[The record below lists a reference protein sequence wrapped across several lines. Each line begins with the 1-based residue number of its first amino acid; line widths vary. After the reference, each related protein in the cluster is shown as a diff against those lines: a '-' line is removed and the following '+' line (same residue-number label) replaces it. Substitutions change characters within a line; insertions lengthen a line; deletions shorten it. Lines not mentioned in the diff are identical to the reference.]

1 MTLMSPVTA
10 EKVRGLYEEEHEQFR
25 DIVREFVEQYARPN
39 TERWEAEGKVDR
51 WLFTKA
57 AEAGILGFGIP
68 EEYGGGGA
76 EDFRFNA
83 IMGEELARN
92 PVSDGMAGIALSND
106 IVIPYFT
113 DLTNDEQ
120 KQRWLPGIA
129 AGELIVAVAMT
140 EPGTGSDLAGIRT
153 TAVRDGDDY
162 IVNGTKIFISNG
174 QNADLVVTAVRTG
187 DDPHRGISLIVIET
201 DADGFSRGKNLE
213 KIGLHAQDTSELI
226 FEDVRVPAANVLG
239 VEGQGFLGL
248 MKNLPQERLSIAAA
262 AVASIE
268 GVLERTLTY
277 VKDRKAFGKPIG
289 TFQNTR
295 FELAE
300 MVTGAQVSRAYIDQC
315 IVRHTAGELSA
326 EDAAAAKFWTTE
338 QYVNVVNR
346 CLQLHGGYGYMRE
359 YRIARDYEDARITTI
374 YGGTTEIMKEIV
386 GRSLGL

>member
-1 MTLMSPVTA
+1 MKRDIYD
-10 EKVRGLYEEEHEQFR
+10 EDHEQFR
-25 DIVREFVEQYARPN
+25 EVVRAFVEQHARPN
-39 TERWEAEGKVDR
+39 ADRWSAEGKVDR

-57 AEAGILGFGIP
+57 AEAGILGFAIP

-76 EDFRFNA
+76 DDFRFHA
-83 IMGEELARN
+83 IMGEELAHN

-153 TAVRDGDDY
+153 SAVRDGDDY
-162 IVNGTKIFISNG
+162 VVNGTKIFISNG
-174 QNADLVVTAVRTG
+174 QNADLVVTAVRTS
-187 DDPHRGISLIVIET
+187 DDPHRGLSLLVIET
-201 DADGFSRGKNLE
+201 DTPGFSRGRNLE
-213 KIGLHAQDTSELI
+213 KVGLHAQDTSELV
-226 FEDVRVPAANVLG
+226 FEDVRVPAANLLG
-239 VEGQGFLGL
+239 AEGAGFIGL
-248 MKNLPQERLSIAAA
+248 MRNLPQERLSIAAA
-262 AVASIE
+262 AVAASE

-277 VKDRKAFGKPIG
+277 VRDRKAFGKPIG
-289 TFQNTR
+289 SFQNTR
-295 FELAE
+295 FELAD
-300 MVTGAQVSRAYIDQC
+300 MVTATDVSRAYIDRC
-315 IVRHTAGELSA
+315 IRLHSAGELSA

-338 QYVNVVNR
+338 QLVQVVNR

-386 GRSLGL
+386 GRGLGL